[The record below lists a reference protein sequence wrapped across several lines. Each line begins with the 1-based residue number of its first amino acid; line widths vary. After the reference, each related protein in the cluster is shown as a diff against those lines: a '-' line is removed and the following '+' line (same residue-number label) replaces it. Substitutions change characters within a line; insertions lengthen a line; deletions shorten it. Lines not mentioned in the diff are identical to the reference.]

1 MTEEAAVQP
10 NGGADALASAQ
21 QPANQGSD
29 TGAESQQQAQS
40 TEQGAE
46 DQGQQQGNEQDRDT
60 GDNKTP
66 WFQKRIDEL
75 TAKRHEEARAREAAE
90 ERAREAQA
98 ALAVLLQGQQPPEA
112 EQGQQ
117 PQNRQPQQPPAQ
129 PLTQDQIR
137 AEAARIV
144 AAERFDTAC
153 NDVFQ
158 KGKAEFQDFE
168 TSIKTLGAAGV
179 IDNQNPQFLQAALE
193 TEAPHKVLQHLGKNP
208 EEAMRI
214 ASMNPIKQ
222 AIELDRLAQK
232 LAKPA
237 PKPVSR
243 APEPISP
250 VSGNGGDDSGP
261 SENDSMDDFVAKRNA
276 QREARRAAGRR

>member
-1 MTEEAAVQP
+1 MAEAEAAVQP
-10 NGGADALASAQ
+10 NGGAEALASAQ

-29 TGAESQQQAQS
+29 TGAE
-40 TEQGAE
+40 
-46 DQGQQQGNEQDRDT
+46 DQGQQQAADQGNDDQGQQPQAKEHDD

-75 TAKRHEEARAREAAE
+75 TAKRHEEARARQVAE
-90 ERAREAQA
+90 QRAQEAQA
-98 ALAVLLQGQQPPEA
+98 ALAVLLQGQQQSDQA
-112 EQGQQ
+112 ETAQQ
-117 PQNRQPQQPPAQ
+117 PQNRPQQPQAE
-129 PLTQDQIR
+129 PLTQEQIR
-137 AEAARIV
+137 AEAAKLV
-144 AAERFDTAC
+144 AAQSFDNAC

-214 ASMNPIKQ
+214 ASMNPIRQ

-232 LAKPA
+232 LAKPT
-237 PKPVSR
+237 PKPISK
-243 APEPISP
+243 APEPITP
-250 VSGNGGDDSGP
+250 ISGNGGDDSGP
-261 SENDSMDDFVAKRNA
+261 SENDSMDSFVAKRNK